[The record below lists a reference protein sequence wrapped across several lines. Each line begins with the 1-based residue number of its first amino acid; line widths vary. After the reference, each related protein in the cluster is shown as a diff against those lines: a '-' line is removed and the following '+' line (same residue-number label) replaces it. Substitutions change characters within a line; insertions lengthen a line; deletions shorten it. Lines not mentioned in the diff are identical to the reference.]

1 MTNRC
6 RKTPTSE
13 MPLAAFPVQPIAT
26 NSNSA
31 STWWGLA
38 AIAVAALGYGA
49 WEWRTEIGRGVRR
62 LVTFGHK

>member
-1 MTNRC
+1 
-6 RKTPTSE
+6 